1 MITKKTPDGPR
12 LQTVIDALLT
22 RMSELDS
29 HYDQEEYAKMLD
41 QLTKLYKLKET
52 ESRER
57 VSKDTLVL
65 VTANLIGI
73 VLILGY
79 EKANVITTK
88 ALSFV
93 TRLR

>member
-1 MITKKTPDGPR
+1 MITRKTPDGPR

-22 RMSELDS
+22 RMSEED
-29 HYDQEEYAKMLD
+29 YDPEEYAKMLD

>member
-22 RMSELDS
+22 RMSEED
-29 HYDQEEYAKMLD
+29 YDLEEYAKMLD